1 MKTSKM
7 RKVYPF
13 YEQRGS
19 LVYIG
24 GVQRKLKPDEENKLF
39 DVLLRRK
46 FARIGKAFSE
56 ALKGIDFSQIK
67 GVPMSHT
74 PLNMTS
80 IEALKTQAALIAYQL
95 TIRVTPLNER
105 LAKIDMTVWWDGD
118 TYLIN
123 TQGADQVVGTSFYLD
138 DYILGHLMAMTD
150 SKLKAF
156 LTGF

>member
-1 MKTSKM
+1 MGHSPLKM
-7 RKVYPF
+7 
-13 YEQRGS
+13 S
-19 LVYIG
+19 
-24 GVQRKLKPDEENKLF
+24 
-39 DVLLRRK
+39 
-46 FARIGKAFSE
+46 
-56 ALKGIDFSQIK
+56 
-67 GVPMSHT
+67 
-74 PLNMTS
+74 S

-150 SKLKAF
+150 AKLKAF

>member
-1 MKTSKM
+1 
-7 RKVYPF
+7 
-13 YEQRGS
+13 
-19 LVYIG
+19 
-24 GVQRKLKPDEENKLF
+24 
-39 DVLLRRK
+39 
-46 FARIGKAFSE
+46 
-56 ALKGIDFSQIK
+56 
-67 GVPMSHT
+67 MSHT
-74 PLNMTS
+74 PLNMSS

-138 DYILGHLMAMTD
+138 DHILGHLMAMTD
-150 SKLKAF
+150 AKLKAF

>member
-1 MKTSKM
+1 
-7 RKVYPF
+7 
-13 YEQRGS
+13 
-19 LVYIG
+19 
-24 GVQRKLKPDEENKLF
+24 
-39 DVLLRRK
+39 
-46 FARIGKAFSE
+46 
-56 ALKGIDFSQIK
+56 
-67 GVPMSHT
+67 MSHT

-105 LAKIDMTVWWDGD
+105 LAKIDMMVWWDGD

-123 TQGADQVVGTSFYLD
+123 TQGADRIIGTSFYLD

-150 SKLKAF
+150 AKLKAF

>member
-1 MKTSKM
+1 MSDSPLKM
-7 RKVYPF
+7 
-13 YEQRGS
+13 S
-19 LVYIG
+19 
-24 GVQRKLKPDEENKLF
+24 
-39 DVLLRRK
+39 
-46 FARIGKAFSE
+46 
-56 ALKGIDFSQIK
+56 
-67 GVPMSHT
+67 
-74 PLNMTS
+74 S
-80 IEALKTQAALIAYQL
+80 IEALKAQAALISYQL
-95 TIRVTPLNER
+95 TIRVTSLNER

>member
-1 MKTSKM
+1 
-7 RKVYPF
+7 
-13 YEQRGS
+13 
-19 LVYIG
+19 
-24 GVQRKLKPDEENKLF
+24 
-39 DVLLRRK
+39 
-46 FARIGKAFSE
+46 
-56 ALKGIDFSQIK
+56 
-67 GVPMSHT
+67 MSHT

-105 LAKIDMTVWWDGD
+105 LAKIGMTVWWDGD

-138 DYILGHLMAMTD
+138 DYTLSHLMAMTN

>member
-1 MKTSKM
+1 
-7 RKVYPF
+7 
-13 YEQRGS
+13 
-19 LVYIG
+19 
-24 GVQRKLKPDEENKLF
+24 
-39 DVLLRRK
+39 
-46 FARIGKAFSE
+46 
-56 ALKGIDFSQIK
+56 
-67 GVPMSHT
+67 MSHT

-105 LAKIDMTVWWDGD
+105 LAKIGMTVWWDGD

-123 TQGADQVVGTSFYLD
+123 TQGTDRIIGTSFYLD
-138 DYILGHLMAMTD
+138 DYILSHLMAMTN